1 MPRKKKK
8 EPAAQNNGNPVA
20 NTANTVS
27 AASQGERQSIYF
39 PKDMAE
45 EIKAEA
51 LRQDRSISWIIQ
63 KAWRISR
70 PKMKQLPGAN
80 ELEADFAPPKKK
92 K

>member
-1 MPRKKKK
+1 MPKKRKKDPVL
-8 EPAAQNNGNPVA
+8 EEEGLAGNGTAPAPGAPA
-20 NTANTVS
+20 
-27 AASQGERQSIYF
+27 QGERQSIYF

-80 ELEADFAPPKKK
+80 ELESDFTPRKKR
-92 K
+92 

>member
-8 EPAAQNNGNPVA
+8 DILGGSGDDMNGSSNAQGAA
-20 NTANTVS
+20 
-27 AASQGERQSIYF
+27 QGERQSIYF

-80 ELEADFAPPKKK
+80 ELEGEYPNPKRRKK
-92 K
+92 

>member
-8 EPAAQNNGNPVA
+8 DVLESENGNP
-20 NTANTVS
+20 NGS
-27 AASQGERQSIYF
+27 LSPQPSQGERQSIYF

-63 KAWRISR
+63 KAWRIAR
-70 PKMKQLPGAN
+70 PKMQQLPGAN
-80 ELEADFAPPKKK
+80 ELESDFQPRKKK
-92 K
+92 

>member
-8 EPAAQNNGNPVA
+8 DTAEAENGGA
-20 NTANTVS
+20 NGSFSPQT
-27 AASQGERQSIYF
+27 SQGERQSIYF
-39 PKDMAE
+39 PKEMAE

-63 KAWRISR
+63 KAWRIAR
-70 PKMKQLPGAN
+70 PKMQQLPGAN
-80 ELEADFAPPKKK
+80 ELESDFQPKKK

>member
-8 EPAAQNNGNPVA
+8 DVIDESGDAMN
-20 NTANTVS
+20 
-27 AASQGERQSIYF
+27 AASNMQAAAQGERQSIYF

-80 ELEADFAPPKKK
+80 ELEGEYPYPKKK
-92 K
+92 KK

>member
-1 MPRKKKK
+1 MPRKKKAGVV
-8 EPAAQNNGNPVA
+8 AA
-20 NTANTVS
+20 
-27 AASQGERQSIYF
+27 AAGAAGAMRGGALTSQGERQSIYF

-70 PKMKQLPGAN
+70 QKMKQLPGAN
-80 ELEADFAPPKKK
+80 ELEAEYSPPKKK
-92 K
+92 

>member
-1 MPRKKKK
+1 MPRKRKKS
-8 EPAAQNNGNPVA
+8 AGNDVNNNSSGNPHLQV
-20 NTANTVS
+20 
-27 AASQGERQSIYF
+27 SQGERQSIYF

-70 PKMKQLPGAN
+70 QKMKQLPGAN
-80 ELEADFAPPKKK
+80 ELEAEFSPPRKKK
-92 K
+92 

>member
-1 MPRKKKK
+1 MPRRRKKDSINSSGDDMNGSSNAQG
-8 EPAAQNNGNPVA
+8 AA
-20 NTANTVS
+20 
-27 AASQGERQSIYF
+27 QGERQSIYF

-80 ELEADFAPPKKK
+80 ELEGEYAGPRKKK
-92 K
+92 R